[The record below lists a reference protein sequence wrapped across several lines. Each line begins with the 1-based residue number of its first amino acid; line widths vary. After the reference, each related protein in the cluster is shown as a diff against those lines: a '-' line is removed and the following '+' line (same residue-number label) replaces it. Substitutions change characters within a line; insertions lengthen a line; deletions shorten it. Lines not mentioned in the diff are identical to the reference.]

1 METNALYYG
10 DNLGILRD
18 FVPNES
24 VDLVYLDPPF
34 NSNRDYNVIF
44 KDASGLQ
51 TDASILAFED
61 TWHWGPDA
69 SAKYEY
75 LTNSAQHQG
84 RVPDSVSQ
92 VIAALRTGIKGSD
105 MLAYLVEMAVR
116 LVELRRVLKPTGSL
130 YLHCDP
136 TASHYLKVILDA
148 IFGPENFRNEVIWR
162 RTGAH
167 GKSRRWGPI
176 HDSILYYTKSDTFTW
191 NPPKRPYMRGH
202 VKAYFV
208 KDEKGWR
215 TNYYGNVLTG
225 SGLRGGESGKPWRG
239 FDPSAKNRHWAIP
252 GVLAEDAGEDL
263 SGMTQHE
270 KLDRLY
276 DLGYITIVPGQAWP
290 LYRHYLRPGDGQAVS
305 DIWAYQPYTDGTV
318 FGTEEGIDDDVRWL
332 SPQDGERLGYPTQKP
347 VGLLQRIIEASSN
360 PGDVVLDPFCGCG
373 TALVASQRLSRE
385 WVGIDITYLA
395 IAVMKARLHD
405 MFGIE
410 AHIVG
415 APTEVAGAKL
425 LAEQGLEGRYQFE
438 HWALTLVDAHPAGGG
453 EKKKGADSGID
464 GKITF
469 TDVGGK
475 LQTVIVSVK
484 SGNVN
489 RGMVSDLAGVVS
501 RDGAAMGLF
510 VTLEEPSGPMKVD
523 AAQAGEFYS
532 ALSNRS
538 YPKIQIITIRELL
551 DGRKPQVPLLVMP
564 SYQQAERVEQESP
577 GQEKLFG

>member
-1 METNALYYG
+1 VETNALYYG
-10 DNLGILRD
+10 DNLGILRE
-18 FVPNES
+18 FIPEAS

-34 NSNRDYNVIF
+34 NSNRDYNLIF
-44 KDASGLQ
+44 KDASGAKS
-51 TDASILAFED
+51 DASILAFED

-69 SAKYEY
+69 SAKYDY
-75 LTNSAQHQG
+75 LTNSARHEG
-84 RVPDSVSQ
+84 RVPEAVSQ

-148 IFGPENFRNEVIWR
+148 IFGPENFFAEIVWKRWS
-162 RTGAH
+162 AH
-167 GKSRRWGPI
+167 GDAKRYGAV
-176 HDSILYYTKSDTFTW
+176 HDVILYF
-191 NPPKRPYMRGH
+191 
-202 VKAYFV
+202 
-208 KDEKGWR
+208 
-215 TNYYGNVLTG
+215 
-225 SGLRGGESGKPWRG
+225 GKT
-239 FDPSAKNRHWAIP
+239 PSAIFNKQF
-252 GVLAEDAGEDL
+252 VQYDAE
-263 SGMTQHE
+263 
-270 KLDRLY
+270 
-276 DLGYITIVPGQAWP
+276 
-290 LYRHYLRPGDGQAVS
+290 YLRDRFRFRDPDGRAWSEQNLSSPNPRPNLTYPYTASNGVTYLPHRNGWKVSTERMRQLDAEGRLHFPAKADGRLRLKVYLDEQPGAAVQ
-305 DIWAYQPYTDGTV
+305 DIWTDIYGVAGTA
-318 FGTEEGIDDDVRWL
+318 
-332 SPQDGERLGYPTQKP
+332 PERLGYPTQKP
-347 VGLLQRIIEASSN
+347 LALLERIIASSSN
-360 PGDVVLDPFCGCG
+360 PGDLVLDPFCGCG
-373 TALVASQRLSRE
+373 TALVAAQKLDRK

-410 AHIVG
+410 AHIIG

-484 SGNVN
+484 SGAVN
-489 RGMVSDLAGVVS
+489 RGMVSDLVGVMH
-501 RDGAAMGLF
+501 REGAAMALF
-510 VTLEEPSGPMKVD
+510 VTLEEPTGPMTSE
-523 AAQAGEFYS
+523 AAGAGEFYS
-532 ALSNRS
+532 ELSKKS
-538 YPKIQIITIRELL
+538 YPRVQIISIRELL
-551 DGRKPQVPLLVMP
+551 DGRKPQIPLLVMP
-564 SYQQAERVEQESP
+564 TYQHAEKVEQESP

>member
-1 METNALYYG
+1 VETNALYYG
-10 DNLGILRD
+10 DNLPILRD
-18 FVPNES
+18 FIPSHS

-34 NSNRDYNVIF
+34 NSNRDYNLIF
-44 KDASGLQ
+44 RDASGLQ
-51 TDASILAFED
+51 SDASILAFED

-69 SAKYEY
+69 SAKYDY
-75 LTNSAQHQG
+75 LTNSARHQG
-84 RVPDSVSQ
+84 RVPESVSQ

-148 IFGPENFRNEVIWR
+148 IFGPENFRSDITWK
-162 RTGAH
+162 RTNVH
-167 GKSRRWGPI
+167 S
-176 HDSILYYTKSDTFTW
+176 DSKDWSAVADTLLYYVKDGESKFCW
-191 NPPKRPYMRGH
+191 NPTYAAHTPEYLDAKYRRQDPGGRSYRLSDLNAPGGRGP
-202 VKAYFV
+202 VYEYRGLTRA
-208 KDEKGWR
+208 WR
-215 TNYYGNVLTG
+215 
-225 SGLRGGESGKPWRG
+225 
-239 FDPSAKNRHWAIP
+239 F
-252 GVLAEDAGEDL
+252 
-263 SGMTQHE
+263 
-270 KLDRLY
+270 
-276 DLGYITIVPGQAWP
+276 
-290 LYRHYLRPGDGQAVS
+290 
-305 DIWAYQPYTDGTV
+305 
-318 FGTEEGIDDDVRWL
+318 TEENMRQLDSEGRIYKDSRV
-332 SPQDGERLGYPTQKP
+332 PQLKRYLDEMQGTLLTNVWTDINPINAMAKERLGYPTQKP
-347 VGLLQRIIEASSN
+347 VALLERIVSASSN

-373 TALVASQRLSRE
+373 TALVAAQKLGRQ
-385 WVGIDITYLA
+385 WIGIDITYLS

-415 APTEVAGAKL
+415 APTEVAGARL

-484 SGNVN
+484 SGGVN
-489 RGMVSDLAGVVS
+489 RGMVSDLAGVVA
-501 RDGAAMGLF
+501 REGAAMGLF
-510 VTLEEPSGPMKVD
+510 VTLEEPSAPMKMD

-532 ALSNRS
+532 ELSDRS
-538 YPKIQIITIRELL
+538 YPRIQIITIRELL
-551 DGRKPQVPLLVMP
+551 DGWKPQIPLLVMP
-564 SYQQAERVEQESP
+564 TYQQAEKVEEEAP

>member
-1 METNALYYG
+1 VETNALYYG

-18 FVPNES
+18 FIPDES
-24 VDLVYLDPPF
+24 IDLIYLDPPF
-34 NSNRDYNVIF
+34 NSNRDYNLIF
-44 KDASGLQ
+44 RDASGQ
-51 TDASILAFED
+51 RSDASILAFED

-69 SAKYEY
+69 SGKYEY
-75 LTNSAQHQG
+75 LTNSARHQG
-84 RVPDSVSQ
+84 RVPESVSQ
-92 VIAALRTGIKGSD
+92 VIAALRTGIRGSD

-116 LVELRRVLKPTGSL
+116 LVELRRVLRATGSL

-148 IFGPENFRNEVIWR
+148 IFGPENFRSDITWK
-162 RTGAH
+162 RTNVH
-167 GKSRRWGPI
+167 N
-176 HDSILYYTKSDTFTW
+176 DSKDWSAVSDTLLYYVKDRSAAYTW
-191 NPPKRPYMRGH
+191 NPVRLGHSDEHVRSKYRPDADGRLYTLSDMTSPNPRPNMMYEWKGHASPPMGWRYERATMERLDAEGRIWYPNDPSKRPRLIRYL
-202 VKAYFV
+202 
-208 KDEKGWR
+208 DEMPGTLA
-215 TNYYGNVLTG
+215 TNVWTDI
-225 SGLRGGESGKPWRG
+225 
-239 FDPSAKNRHWAIP
+239 DPINS
-252 GVLAEDAGEDL
+252 
-263 SGMTQHE
+263 
-270 KLDRLY
+270 
-276 DLGYITIVPGQAWP
+276 QA
-290 LYRHYLRPGDGQAVS
+290 R
-305 DIWAYQPYTDGTV
+305 
-318 FGTEEGIDDDVRWL
+318 
-332 SPQDGERLGYPTQKP
+332 ERLGYPTQKP
-347 VGLLQRIIEASSN
+347 LALLERVLLASSN

-373 TALVASQRLSRE
+373 TALVAAQKLGRN
-385 WVGIDITYLA
+385 WVGVDITYLA

-405 MFGIE
+405 MFGVE

-484 SGNVN
+484 SGGVN
-489 RGMVSDLAGVVS
+489 RGMVSDLAGVVA
-501 RDGAAMGLF
+501 REGAAMGLF

-532 ALSNRS
+532 ELSKRS
-538 YPKIQIITIRELL
+538 YPKLQIMTIKELL
-551 DGRKPQVPLLVMP
+551 DGRKPEIPLLVLQP
-564 SYQQAERVEQESP
+564 YQQAEKVEQESP